1 MQGARFSRGTKEHEV
16 IMKRHIGNIDFQI
29 TELTPDR
36 AVGILEVAEG
46 VLNPFGT
53 VHAGAMVW
61 FADTVATTLA
71 LGSAEVKPGEPGF
84 PLALT
89 LNVVLLGNRPDGL
102 ITAVAEFVKRGR
114 TIATVR
120 TLVTGQDAKPLV
132 ELTST
137 HLYSR

>member
-1 MQGARFSRGTKEHEV
+1 MTR
-16 IMKRHIGNIDFQI
+16 RHIGNIEFQI

-36 AVGILEVAEG
+36 ATGVLQVNEG

-71 LGSAEVKPGEPGF
+71 LGSADIQPGEPGF

-89 LNVVLLGNRPDGL
+89 LNVVLLGNRSDGQ
-102 ITAVAEFVKRGR
+102 ISAVSEFVKRGR
-114 TIATVR
+114 TVATVR
-120 TLVTGQDAKPLV
+120 TVVTGPDGKPLV